1 MFKLT
6 TPPKPRA
13 ANWENIADAAIH
25 STIGLAKRGV
35 IGADD
40 RHRIAEGIAHRL
52 LRSNTNSTTDGGVLV
67 DRAFYELLGS
77 KAYARRVL
85 DCNTEQDW
93 EGLFD
98 VISRRLGSSGAG
110 VRRWFDTADDIAA
123 SIENSVQAQANPSS
137 VPSYN
142 LSEALQ
148 YVDRLLQDVQE
159 AQQSGEAADERE
171 AANKEQGI
179 DPSLGER
186 SNHSGKWFTYTD
198 AVTTPTMQR
207 FADRLRGR
215 AKVGERRDDEG
226 NIVRGRSL
234 AQWTA
239 GAYRT
244 PLGLRTPA
252 PAKLAVSILGDLSGS
267 TAHGGINRAIWDS
280 IGTLAKAV
288 EESGNLVAVEYW
300 GDKVPSS
307 ENAPLIAWGE
317 PVRAIATDA
326 GTKYEGTNM
335 ARSAEPLMGRLQ
347 ATAPSGVQHLAI
359 IVTDGATDS
368 SDRAKFLRKA
378 GCPCIYWVVSADLS
392 SAKAIAPSADE
403 GWAAVVASGVESALD
418 VALGET
424 MLGVLIGA

>member
-6 TPPKPRA
+6 APSKPRA
-13 ANWENIADAAIH
+13 ANWDVIAEAAIH
-25 STIGLAKRGV
+25 SAISLAERGV
-35 IGADD
+35 IDGED
-40 RHRIAEGIAHRL
+40 RHRIADAIAHRI
-52 LRSNTNSTTDGGVLV
+52 LRKETNSTTDGGALV
-67 DRAFYELLGS
+67 DRAFHDLLGG
-77 KAYARRVL
+77 KGYARRVL
-85 DCNTEQDW
+85 DC
-93 EGLFD
+93 
-98 VISRRLGSSGAG
+98 SS
-110 VRRWFDTADDIAA
+110 TADWDKLREITAA
-123 SIENSVQAQANPSS
+123 KTVSTLKTAEWFRFAERIAQAIERS
-137 VPSYN
+137 VNANRGEVSEFDYN
-142 LSEALQ
+142 VAETKQ
-148 YVDRLLQDVQE
+148 FVDRLLQDLEE

-179 DPSLGER
+179 DGNFGVR
-186 SNHSGKWFTYTD
+186 SSHSGKWFTYTD
-198 AVTTPTMQR
+198 AFTTPTMQR

-267 TAHGGINRAIWDS
+267 TSSGGIDRAIWDS
-280 IGTLAKAV
+280 VSTLAKAV
-288 EESGNLVAVEYW
+288 EESGNLVAVEAW
-300 GDKVPSS
+300 GDKVPWSD
-307 ENAPLIAWGE
+307 NAPLIAWGE
-317 PVRAIATDA
+317 AVRNIRTDS
-326 GTKYEGTNM
+326 GTKFEGTHM

-347 ATAPSGVQHLAI
+347 ATAPSGVQHIAI
-359 IVTDGATDS
+359 IVTDGATDAK
-368 SDRAKFLRKA
+368 DRAEFLRKA

-403 GWAAVVASGVESALD
+403 GWAAVVTSGVESALD